1 MVGFVFAAVIANYF
15 AGVLTWRF
23 AFQVQAIGELPI
35 ALCFFFQDN
44 KKIDVLADQK
54 ESSLAVIE
62 SDHSIITMIGKE
74 RVEGS

>member
-15 AGVLTWRF
+15 TGVLTWRF

-35 ALCFFFQDN
+35 ALGFLLQDN

-54 ESSLAVIE
+54 ESTSAVA
-62 SDHSIITMIGKE
+62 GN
-74 RVEGS
+74 